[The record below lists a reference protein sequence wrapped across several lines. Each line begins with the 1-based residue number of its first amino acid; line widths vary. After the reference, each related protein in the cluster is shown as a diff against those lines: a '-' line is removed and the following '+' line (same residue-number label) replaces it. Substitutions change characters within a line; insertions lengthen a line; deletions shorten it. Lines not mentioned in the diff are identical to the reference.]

1 MSLELYNM
9 DNMLFETD
17 KKAKL
22 IYMDYI
28 YENLDFSWAEKYWKF
43 LTPEGGIFIAQT
55 DWHSNHRYRVFMEDI
70 LGAYLVNDAVVKC
83 EWGNHP
89 KDKFHQCFDNVII
102 YSNSK
107 KWNFDGSKVQVQ
119 KVTKNKGLNPSGR
132 DTKQATAWI
141 DDCTLTTTSLE
152 RQKLEDGHLIRWQKP
167 LSLIRR
173 LFSPFVVE
181 GDLIIDGFGGTM
193 PSGIVAKELG
203 CDFIGIEYDKV
214 PFDIAKKRL
223 SG

>member
-1 MSLELYNM
+1 MIELYNM

-22 IYMDYI
+22 IYMDYM
-28 YENLDFSWAEKYWKF
+28 YENKDFSWAKKYWNF
-43 LTPEGGIFIAQT
+43 LIPEGGIFIAST
-55 DWHSNHRYRVFMEDI
+55 DWHTNHRYRVFMEDE
-70 LGAYLVNDAVVKC
+70 LGAFLVNDAVVKC

-89 KDKFHQCFDNVII
+89 KDRFYQCFDNAII

-107 KWNFDGSKVQVQ
+107 TWEFDGSKVQVN

-132 DTKQATAWI
+132 ITKQATAWI

-152 RQKLEDGHLIRWQKP
+152 RQKGKDGKLMKWQKP

-173 LFSPFVVE
+173 LFYPFVKS
-181 GDLIIDGFGGTM
+181 GDLIIDGFMGVGS
-193 PSGIVAKELG
+193 SGVVAKELD
-203 CDFIGIEYDKV
+203 CDYIGIEYDIER
-214 PFDIAKKRL
+214 FEISQNRL
-223 SG
+223 FG